1 MGIVNFFEVG
11 QMGVE
16 HALLPEK
23 GLVVPG
29 DVVIGADSA
38 YMYLWSFG
46 SFLNGN
52 RKYRHG
58 CRNGNRR
65 AWFKVPEAMNSY

>member
-29 DVVIGADSA
+29 DVVIGADSHTCTYGA
-38 YMYLWSFG
+38 LELSQ
-46 SFLNGN
+46 
-52 RKYRHG
+52 R
-58 CRNGNRR
+58 
-65 AWFKVPEAMNSY
+65 E